1 MTVIAV
7 IAAGDVRRV
16 LAACNDAVM
25 TGAARAQ
32 HLRVV
37 DRENRRPHIA
47 AVTVLANIARLYVR
61 GALAR
66 GFGAVVA
73 AEAIARDVDM
83 IEIRR

>member
-7 IAAGDVRRV
+7 IPARDVRRV

-25 TGAARAQ
+25 TGAAGAQ
-32 HLRVV
+32 YLGVV

-47 AVTVLANIARLYVR
+47 AVTVFANIARLYVR

-73 AEAIARDVDM
+73 AEAVARDVDM